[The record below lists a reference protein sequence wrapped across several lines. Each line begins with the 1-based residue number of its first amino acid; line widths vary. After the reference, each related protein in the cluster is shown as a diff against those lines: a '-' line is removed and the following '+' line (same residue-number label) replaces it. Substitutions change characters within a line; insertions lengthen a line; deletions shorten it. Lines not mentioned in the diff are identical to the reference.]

1 MRIATGCI
9 GHETNTFSPVPTTID
24 SFSRMVGDGIR
35 KNFGNTRTITGGIID
50 AADELKIEL
59 VPLLWSF
66 ATPSRKVEQDAY
78 DALKSEFLN
87 LLSGAGEIDG
97 VVLDLHGAMVT
108 EEIEDA
114 EADLIS
120 SVREIVGS
128 RPIVVTFDLHA
139 NITPDSVK
147 YPDVIIGFDTYPHV
161 DTYERGVEAVEVIYK
176 TVRGEIKPTM
186 AYRQLPLLTSPP
198 AQCTMRP
205 PASDLVKKLHQL
217 ESENGVITATLSMG
231 FPFADIH
238 DAGVS
243 VLVTTD
249 GNREFA
255 EQKVD
260 EFSQHIWSIR
270 EDFRTNLVSIEEA
283 IDHANQ
289 TEGKPIVL
297 AEGADN
303 PGGGG
308 PCDGTFIL
316 RAFVEADVQDA
327 VVAIIADPESVAQ
340 AIEAGVGNRV
350 TLNVGGKT
358 DDMHGESVTLDA
370 YVKTISDGV
379 YVRKGPMA
387 RGATDRMGR
396 TAVIKTGGVEVILTE
411 GRSQPL
417 DAEVLRSVGIEPRDR
432 KLIALKSAVHFRAD
446 YTPIAHEIVEV
457 DTPGVHSPN
466 LTNFR
471 YENLRRPIYPLDP
484 TTELVELRYS
494 NV

>member
-24 SFSRMVGDGIR
+24 SFRKMVGDEILM
-35 KNFGNTRTITGGIID
+35 NFGNTSTVTGGIID
-50 AADELKIEL
+50 ATADLKVEL

-66 ATPSRKVEQDAY
+66 ATPSRKVEQHAY
-78 DALKSEFLN
+78 DALKSEFLD

-108 EEIEDA
+108 EDIEDA

-120 SVREIVGS
+120 SVREIVGF
-128 RPIVVTFDLHA
+128 RPVIVTLDLHA
-139 NITPDSVK
+139 NITPETVK
-147 YPDVIIGFDTYPHV
+147 YPDAIVGFDTYPHV

-176 TVRGEIKPTM
+176 TLRGEIEPTM

-198 AQCTMRP
+198 AQCTLRP

-217 ESENGVITATLSMG
+217 ESEDGVVTATLSMG

-249 GNREFA
+249 GNRELA
-255 EQKVD
+255 EQKVS
-260 EFSQHIWSIR
+260 EFAQHLWSIR

-283 IDHANQ
+283 IEHADQ
-289 TEGKPIVL
+289 SSGQPIVL

-308 PCDGTFIL
+308 PCDGTSIL
-316 RAFVEADVQDA
+316 RAFVEADVRDA
-327 VVAIIADPESVAQ
+327 VVAIISDPESVAH

-358 DDMHGESVTLDA
+358 DDMHGDPVTLEA

-379 YVRKGPMA
+379 YLRKGPMA

-411 GRSQPL
+411 ERSQPL
-417 DAEVLRSVGIEPRDR
+417 DAEVLRCVGIEPRNR
-432 KLIALKSAVHFRAD
+432 KLIALKSAVHYRAD
-446 YTPIAHEIVEV
+446 YTRIAHEILEV

-466 LTNFR
+466 LSNFT

-484 TTELVELRYS
+484 NAEL
-494 NV
+494 

>member
-1 MRIATGCI
+1 MRIAMGCI
-9 GHETNTFSPVPTTID
+9 GHETNTFSPVPTTLD
-24 SFSRMVGDGIR
+24 SFRRMVGGEILN
-35 KNFGNTRTITGGIID
+35 NFGNTSTVTGGIIE
-50 AADELKIEL
+50 AAAELKVEL

-78 DALKSEFLN
+78 DTLKSEFLD

-108 EEIEDA
+108 EDIEDA

-120 SVREIVGS
+120 SVCEIVGS
-128 RPIVVTFDLHA
+128 RPVVVTFDLHA
-139 NITPDSVK
+139 NITPETVK
-147 YPDVIIGFDTYPHV
+147 YPDAIIGFDTYPHV
-161 DTYERGVEAVEVIYK
+161 DTYERGVEAVDVIYK
-176 TVRGEIKPTM
+176 TVRGEIAPAM

-217 ESENGVITATLSMG
+217 ESEDGVVTATLSMG

-238 DAGVS
+238 GAGVS

-249 GNREFA
+249 GNRELA
-255 EQKVD
+255 EQKAD
-260 EFSQHIWSIR
+260 EFAAHLWSIR

-283 IDHANQ
+283 IEHANQ
-289 TEGKPIVL
+289 SSGRPIVL

-316 RAFVEADVQDA
+316 RAFVDADVRDA
-327 VVAIIADPESVAQ
+327 VVAIIADPESVAE
-340 AIEAGVGNRV
+340 AIEAGVGNR
-350 TLNVGGKT
+350 LNLSVGGKT
-358 DDMHGESVTLDA
+358 DDMHGEPVRLEA

-379 YVRKGPMA
+379 YLRKGPMA

-396 TAVIKTGGVEVILTE
+396 TAVIKTGGIEVILTE
-411 GRSQPL
+411 ERSQPL

-432 KLIALKSAVHFRAD
+432 RLVALKSAVHYRAD
-446 YTPIAHEIVEV
+446 YTSIAHEILEV

-466 LTNFR
+466 LANFT
-471 YENLRRPIYPLDP
+471 YENLRRPIFPLDKM
-484 TTELVELRYS
+484 TEMVGM
-494 NV
+494 